1 MNDFQDRAPVHQ
13 VLFRWD
19 GNQGRQDTGMHAV
32 AHSCEAGRAGEL
44 ARELGS
50 LLWVSGA
57 AAARPSVVRTLSRD
71 GDVLLVQRW
80 PTKDRGGRPSTV
92 SHVLVG
98 GPDTLTPGRCL
109 GLAYGGWRGQDE
121 VEQAS
126 GGLPE
131 FDRAELERAAWKRRP
146 EMVERLPEVQH
157 ALILATAELLR
168 DPRQRVSLLLEEKTP
183 RDWPTPDLVP
193 VAYLGLVLIFGPW
206 LKKRWTFATYDTV
219 DSHPLRLMAVPRWDA
234 DSGES
239 GPLARVRGRVEGDH
253 GFEHWAAFQLVTHLL
268 AHPDADPGVPQLVGE
283 LPDGATMDWG
293 RRSEQLKRILGAGP
307 ATGTRPAPR
316 RPDPTPPP
324 PPTAPAPPPPSNGH
338 DTHALHRDLLGNLH
352 GDGMQRHYLI
362 ARLKEQSDEVLLH
375 ELSFGEELPP
385 ESLDLLLRELGRPDR
400 VDARHPEMQHALCT
414 EVLLNGLYF
423 NLREP
428 SPAYV
433 SEVDRA
439 ADLFTWAVA
448 PFVRDPRHQPHLAQV
463 LHLVGL
469 SPLSTDAE
477 WLRKSILRPA
487 NGPVPDLPPEVW
499 RQLVEDKMSQP
510 GTQPAAPPPLPE
522 QPPPQQPPA
531 EPPLPLPP
539 PPSVFKPLASQEPVP
554 QPPVPPQTVF
564 ASESSTLTGKL
575 SDLTNRYPGR
585 ALGSVALLFVVVFLV
600 LWAFS

>member
-1 MNDFQDRAPVHQ
+1 MNDFQGRGPVHQ
-13 VLFRWD
+13 VVFRWD

-32 AHSCEAGRAGEL
+32 AHSCEAGRAEEL
-44 ARELGS
+44 GRDLGS

-71 GDVLLVQRW
+71 GDVLLVQRR

-98 GPDTLTPGRCL
+98 DHDTLTPGRCL
-109 GLAYGGWRGQDE
+109 TLAYGGWRGQGE

-146 EMVERLPEVQH
+146 EMLERLPEVQH

-206 LKKRWTFATYDTV
+206 LRKRWTFATYDTV
-219 DSHPLRLMAVPRWDA
+219 DGHPLRLMSVPRWEA

-239 GPLARVRGRVEGDH
+239 GPLARIRGRAEAHH
-253 GFEHWAAFQLVTHLL
+253 GFEQKAAFQLVTHLL
-268 AHPDADPGVPQLVGE
+268 SHPEADPGVPQLVDK
-283 LPDGATMDWG
+283 LPEGAAMDWG
-293 RRSEQLKRILGAGP
+293 RRSDLLKQILGAGP
-307 ATGTRPAPR
+307 ASGPRTTPR
-316 RPDPTPPP
+316 RPDPTPPSVP
-324 PPTAPAPPPPSNGH
+324 APPAPPPPANGH
-338 DTHALHRDLLGNLH
+338 DPHALHRDLLGNVH
-352 GDGMQRHYLI
+352 GDGMQRGYLI
-362 ARLKEQSDEVLLH
+362 ARLEEQSDEVLLH
-375 ELSFGEELPP
+375 ELTFGEQLPP
-385 ESLDLLLRELGRPDR
+385 DSLDLLLRELGRPDR
-400 VDARHPEMQHALCT
+400 VQVRHPGMRHELCT

-423 NLREP
+423 NLQEP
-428 SPAYV
+428 SPEHV

-439 ADLFTWAVA
+439 AGLFTWAVA
-448 PFVRDPRHQPHLAQV
+448 PYVRDPRHQPHLAQV

-469 SPLSTDAE
+469 SPLPTDAD

-487 NGPVPDLPPEVW
+487 NGQVPDLPPELW
-499 RQLVEDKMSQP
+499 RQLVEDKMSQN
-510 GTQPAAPPPLPE
+510 GTQLPAAPPPLPQQPLAE
-522 QPPPQQPPA
+522 PSLPPPSLPP
-531 EPPLPLPP
+531 PP
-539 PPSVFKPLASQEPVP
+539 PPSVFKPLASQSPVP
-554 QPPVPPQTVF
+554 QQTVF

-575 SDLTNRYPGR
+575 SDLANRYPGR
-585 ALGSVALLFVVVFLV
+585 VLGSVALLFVVVFV
-600 LWAFS
+600 ALWAFS